1 MPKRT
6 NDFQQVIYMLQRQ
19 LADQATVTE
28 SKLLQNKDTGAEAEV
43 DVVIETVVNAM
54 PLVIGVECTAT
65 KRPANIEWVQ
75 KIYGKHH
82 SLPVH
87 VTVLVS
93 KNGYTKNALNQAEAF
108 NMLALTIKEA
118 EETQWVDVLDD
129 LKTLALG
136 YFRFTILNGKV
147 HYDRS
152 PASAPDLVV
161 SPHLIV
167 NRGLPGDPI
176 SFSELNKA
184 IVSDSRMAPEV
195 MRRWLTIARE
205 KRPSQFEFIIN
216 WRPTQETI
224 VTNNGEHAYRITQLD
239 LTIKAD
245 IETTPLLL
253 KPGEFSGEKIAYG
266 TANNIFE
273 NSGDQKRPVVIAMTL
288 SQAGITYS
296 SMMIPKFDGGA
307 DKVFDMTITNAA
319 GGDQPKNRVERIK
332 QNNRK

>member
-6 NDFQQVIYMLQRQ
+6 NDFQQVIYLLQRQ
-19 LADQATVTE
+19 LAGQATVTE
-28 SKLLQNKDTGAEAEV
+28 SKLLRNKDTGAEVEV

-54 PLVIGVECTAT
+54 PLVIGIECTAT
-65 KRPANIEWVQ
+65 KRPANIEWVH

-93 KNGYTKNALNQAEAF
+93 KTGYTKNALKQAASF
-108 NMLALTIKEA
+108 NILALTIKEA
-118 EETQWVDVLDD
+118 EETQWIDVLDD

-152 PASAPDLVV
+152 PAMAPDLVV
-161 SPHLIV
+161 LPNLII
-167 NRGLPGDPI
+167 NRGFPDDPI
-176 SFSELNKA
+176 SFSELTKA
-184 IVSDSRMAPEV
+184 IISDSRMAPEV
-195 MRRWLTIARE
+195 MRHWLGIARE
-205 KRPSQFEFIIN
+205 MRPSQFEFIVN

-224 VTNNGEHAYRITQLD
+224 LTNNDEYAYRLTQLD
-239 LTIKAD
+239 LTFKAD
-245 IETTPLLL
+245 ITTTPLLL

-273 NSGDQKRPVVIAMTL
+273 KSGDQKRPVVIAMTL

-296 SMMIPKFDGGA
+296 SMMIPKFEGGE
-307 DKVFDMTITNAA
+307 DKVFDMTITNSV
-319 GGDQPKNRVERIK
+319 GGDQPKNPG
-332 QNNRK
+332 